1 MPQPPALL
9 TSQIIDYCGR
19 CTPDERMAIVAYCC
33 HLAFSDKSIR
43 RQEVDFVEAIANQM
57 EVSAH
62 DVRKMARKARRR
74 RLKIKTPK
82 SRAARSLLFH
92 LAMRTAM
99 ADTRAD
105 LRERKALEYLCH
117 QLRISPNVFEH
128 ELNKLQQ
135 KIIPPREAPA
145 LGSEA
150 LGSEASTRKSARGDD
165 GEHGVIESL
174 AQNMV
179 AEHLTAK
186 LTCPAIPPTS
196 PEAAELAY
204 TLSHDGDIEL
214 EIHGPDLHL
223 PAGEKLSIFIAGIE
237 VCAFTSPL
245 PPHLQPIKVKRE
257 TCRQQ
262 FTQGATVTIK
272 HQKSILFSGAL
283 TQMG

>member
-9 TSQIIDYCGR
+9 TPQIIDYCGR
-19 CTPDERMAIVAYCC
+19 CTPDERRAIVAYCC
-33 HLAFSDKSIR
+33 HLAFSDNSIR

-105 LRERKALEYLCH
+105 LRERKALEHLSN
-117 QLRISPNVFEH
+117 QLRISPHVFEH

-135 KIIPPREAPA
+135 KIIPTREDASLRP
-145 LGSEA
+145 
-150 LGSEASTRKSARGDD
+150 EASKSKSAQGDD
-165 GEHGVIESL
+165 GENGVIESL

-196 PEAAELAY
+196 PETAELVY
-204 TLSHDGDIEL
+204 TLSHNGDIEL

-223 PAGEKLSIFIAGIE
+223 AAGEKLSIFIAGIE

-245 PPHLQPIKVKRE
+245 NPHLQPIKVKRE
-257 TCRQQ
+257 TCPQQ
-262 FTQGATVTIK
+262 FTQGATVTIQ
-272 HQKSILFSGAL
+272 HQKSVLFSGTL
-283 TQMG
+283 THVG